1 MNYYL
6 KINLYLGVC
15 WPVVACMQLKLNLYA
30 GTSHIK
36 VS

>member
-15 WPVVACMQLKLNLYA
+15 WPLVACMQLNLYA